1 MLKLGWIGKTQNM
14 FVQVRKIEN
23 EDSKSACLTNIFH
36 ASKQLI
42 FSLQVVSK
50 RFSSKNKFTGLICKT
65 ATPFV
70 QVWHSKELQKWSVE
84 CIQEENIQFLLSNK
98 AVLLLLLC
106 WLGAKKKRLGTRW
119 RSACI
124 VS

>member
-1 MLKLGWIGKTQNM
+1 MLKLGWIGKTQKL

-42 FSLQVVSK
+42 FSLQVISK
-50 RFSSKNKFTGLICKT
+50 QFSSTNKFTGLICKT

-70 QVWHSKELQKWSVE
+70 QVWHSNYKVLVIQSVE

-106 WLGAKKKRLGTRW
+106 WLGAKKKPNQEQCF
-119 RSACI
+119 SNF
-124 VS
+124 